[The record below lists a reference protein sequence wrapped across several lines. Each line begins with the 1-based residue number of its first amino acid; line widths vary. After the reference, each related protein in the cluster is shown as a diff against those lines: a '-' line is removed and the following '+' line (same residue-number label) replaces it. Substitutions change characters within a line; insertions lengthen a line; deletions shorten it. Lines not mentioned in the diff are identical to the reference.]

1 MNIGERVVRHPIT
14 CYSVPPRPDF
24 ARPRE
29 GTIVYI
35 HPQGRYHT
43 VEFEDESGRKFRESF
58 SKYDCGLDLSKLAPR
73 GAKVNNTADATSGSV
88 SFMDLYSLV
97 TGLIGQNGRR
107 GALML
112 SICSP

>member
-14 CYSVPPRPDF
+14 CYAVPPRPDF

-58 SKYDCGLDLSKLAPR
+58 SKYD
-73 GAKVNNTADATSGSV
+73 
-88 SFMDLYSLV
+88 LV
-97 TGLIGQNGRR
+97 PSDTYYDSRACFHPDEG
-107 GALML
+107 
-112 SICSP
+112 